1 MVEISS
7 VEIAEL
13 CRWHERCASACDQSD
28 DFNGAAWHRDRLAQW
43 RRERVASTPSGE
55 GKQT

>member
-1 MVEISS
+1 MVEIAS

-13 CRWHERCASACDQSD
+13 CRWHERCAVACDQSD

-43 RRERVASTPSGE
+43 RRERVASPASGE
-55 GKQT
+55 VKP

>member
-1 MVEISS
+1 MVEIAS

-13 CRWHERCASACDQSD
+13 CRWHERCAVACDQSD

-43 RRERVASTPSGE
+43 RRERVAFPASRGAE
-55 GKQT
+55 HG